1 MTISWYNLVLLTVS
15 VALCVFSNDFILVN
29 QKHSVLVSWTL
40 KVLKAN
46 VEIVVAS
53 ARNSHITKCG
63 RCEGKK
69 MWPFFWAYINFVLV
83 GETLQPQSR
92 QLEFED
98 VWLASQVEPLQDN
111 FDVLGRSSDEISEGK
126 VSKETVVPCRWG
138 EGRGGEGGFEQNNW
152 LLCQLATVREVLK
165 PTFRALALCQS
176 ERTMD
181 ARKVSLRRNSL
192 RWSIFIINSVYKT
205 KFSCYTP
212 LPTQHHSFFRNLP
225 LYLCLGK
232 LLLVSSFLF

>member
-1 MTISWYNLVLLTVS
+1 MCWVGPVTR
-15 VALCVFSNDFILVN
+15 F
-29 QKHSVLVSWTL
+29 QKGKFQKKLWCR
-40 KVLKAN
+40 
-46 VEIVVAS
+46 VV
-53 ARNSHITKCG
+53 G
-63 RCEGKK
+63 
-69 MWPFFWAYINFVLV
+69 
-83 GETLQPQSR
+83 
-92 QLEFED
+92 
-98 VWLASQVEPLQDN
+98 
-111 FDVLGRSSDEISEGK
+111 
-126 VSKETVVPCRWG
+126 
-138 EGRGGEGGFEQNNW
+138 GRGGEGRGWFEQNNW

-225 LYLCLGK
+225 LYSCLGK

>member
-1 MTISWYNLVLLTVS
+1 M
-15 VALCVFSNDFILVN
+15 
-29 QKHSVLVSWTL
+29 
-40 KVLKAN
+40 KAN

-63 RCEGKK
+63 RCDGKK
-69 MWPFFWAYINFVLV
+69 MWPFFGAYINFVLI

-138 EGRGGEGGFEQNNW
+138 EGRGG
-152 LLCQLATVREVLK
+152 L
-165 PTFRALALCQS
+165 
-176 ERTMD
+176 
-181 ARKVSLRRNSL
+181 
-192 RWSIFIINSVYKT
+192 T
-205 KFSCYTP
+205 K
-212 LPTQHHSFFRNLP
+212 
-225 LYLCLGK
+225 
-232 LLLVSSFLF
+232 

>member
-1 MTISWYNLVLLTVS
+1 
-15 VALCVFSNDFILVN
+15 
-29 QKHSVLVSWTL
+29 
-40 KVLKAN
+40 
-46 VEIVVAS
+46 
-53 ARNSHITKCG
+53 
-63 RCEGKK
+63 
-69 MWPFFWAYINFVLV
+69 MWPFFWAYVNFVLV

-138 EGRGGEGGFEQNNW
+138 GGEGRGGEGGFEQNNW

-181 ARKVSLRRNSL
+181 ARKVSSRRNSL
-192 RWSIFIINSVYKT
+192 RWSIYIINSVDKT

-212 LPTQHHSFFRNLP
+212 QPTQHHSFFRNLP
-225 LYLCLGK
+225 PLF
-232 LLLVSSFLF
+232 VSRKVASCEFISVLIWNL

>member
-1 MTISWYNLVLLTVS
+1 MTISWDNLVLLTVS
-15 VALCVFSNDFILVN
+15 AALCVFSNDFILVN

-53 ARNSHITKCG
+53 ARNSHINKCG

-111 FDVLGRSSDEISEGK
+111 FNVLGKSSDEISEGE

-138 EGRGGEGGFEQNNW
+138 EGRGGQQDNW
-152 LLCQLATVREVLK
+152 LLCKAATVREVLK
-165 PTFRALALCQS
+165 PTFRALLLYQN
-176 ERTMD
+176 ERRMD
-181 ARKVSLRRNSL
+181 ARNVSSRRNSL